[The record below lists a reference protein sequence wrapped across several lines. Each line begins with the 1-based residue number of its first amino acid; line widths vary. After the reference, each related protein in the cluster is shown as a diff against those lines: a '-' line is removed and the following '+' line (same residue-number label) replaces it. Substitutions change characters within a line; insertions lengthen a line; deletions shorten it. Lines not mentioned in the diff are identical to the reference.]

1 MRENIRVPNI
11 RATVLLSGLLAAF
24 ALAGCSGPGTPADT
38 SLIGTSTTDGTA
50 PQSGNAPGATASHPA
65 AHPAPRMVHAGAP
78 LQCVPFARRHVNI
91 SLRGDAWTWW
101 RAAKGRYARGRAPQ
115 TGSVLVL
122 KRRGRSRG
130 HIAVVTRIVG
140 PREII
145 VDHANWLNRG
155 RIHLGTP
162 VRDVSK
168 NNDWSAVRVW
178 HTPGKTWGRSAY
190 PAYGFI
196 YPPGAD
202 S

>member
-1 MRENIRVPNI
+1 M
-11 RATVLLSGLLAAF
+11 LLGSLLAAIT
-24 ALAGCSGPGTPADT
+24 LSGCAGRQTPA
-38 SLIGTSTTDGTA
+38 GTKTDGQTSA
-50 PQSGNAPGATASHPA
+50 VTDQTDARSARPSTDRDGQ
-65 AHPAPRMVHAGAP
+65 AHAEIALPKPRIVRARAR

-91 SLRGDAWTWW
+91 SLRGHAWTWW
-101 RAAKGRYARGRAPQ
+101 RAAKGRYERGRRPEV
-115 TGSVLVL
+115 GSVLVL
-122 KRRGRSRG
+122 KRRGRSLG

-145 VDHANWLNRG
+145 ADHANWLNRG

-168 NNDWSAVRVW
+168 HNDWSAVRVW
-178 HTPGKTWGRSAY
+178 YTPGNTLGRSTY

-196 YPPGAD
+196 YPRAGE

>member
-1 MRENIRVPNI
+1 VT
-11 RATVLLSGLLAAF
+11 ALLGGLLAAF
-24 ALAGCSGPGTPADT
+24 TLTGCAGPETPTGTKADRQ
-38 SLIGTSTTDGTA
+38 TSTVTRPDDPDSTRQRSDRAG
-50 PQSGNAPGATASHPA
+50 H
-65 AHPAPRMVHAGAP
+65 AHARHARTTRLPAPRIVHARGR

-91 SLRGDAWTWW
+91 SLRGHAWTWW
-101 RAAKGRYARGRAPQ
+101 RAAKGRYERGRRPQ
-115 TGSVLVL
+115 VGSVLVL
-122 KRRGRSRG
+122 KRRGRSLG

-145 VDHANWLNRG
+145 ADHANWLNRG

-168 NNDWSAVRVW
+168 NNDWSAVRIW
-178 HTPGKTWGRSAY
+178 YTPGNTLGRSTY

-196 YPPGAD
+196 YPRATD

>member
-1 MRENIRVPNI
+1 M
-11 RATVLLSGLLAAF
+11 LLGGLLT
-24 ALAGCSGPGTPADT
+24 ALALTGCAGPESPGEPRTDTVAAPATPE
-38 SLIGTSTTDGTA
+38 TD
-50 PQSGNAPGATASHPA
+50 PQSTKRGGDAQSA
-65 AHPAPRMVHAGAP
+65 ALPKPRIVRARGR

-91 SLRGDAWTWW
+91 SLRGHAWTWW
-101 RAAKGRYARGRAPQ
+101 RAAKGRYARGRRPEV
-115 TGSVLVL
+115 GSVLVL
-122 KRRGRSRG
+122 KRRGRSLG

-145 VDHANWLNRG
+145 ADHANWLNRG

-168 NNDWSAVRVW
+168 HNDWSAVRVW
-178 HTPGKTWGRSAY
+178 YTPGNTLGRSAY

-196 YPPGAD
+196 YPRAGE